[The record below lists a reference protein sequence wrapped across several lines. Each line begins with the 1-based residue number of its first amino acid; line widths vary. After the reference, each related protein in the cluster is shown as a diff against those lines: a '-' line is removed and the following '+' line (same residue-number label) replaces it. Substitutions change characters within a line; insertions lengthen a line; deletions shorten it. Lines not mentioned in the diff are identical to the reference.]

1 MKLILR
7 ILTII
12 ALTSIQ
18 AVGQN
23 KMEIKDFHPI
33 VTDLS
38 AISTD
43 TKKIDQNGEPSAIIK
58 IQTTEKNFSFDV
70 GQIGIVAQVE
80 HKGEIWLYVPKGII
94 HITVAHDKYG
104 VLRNYYIPNGIDI
117 EAGKVY
123 ECKLKTPHIA
133 NKSENRESKLQYL
146 SLKVTPAKAIVY
158 IDDKA
163 RESDKYGYVNILL
176 HKGEHTYKIV
186 SPNYETEV
194 GFINIIDKKVKL
206 DISLKSLKAKIAILP
221 ETSDTKIYIDGKYLG
236 KSRWMGYVSPGP
248 HIITV
253 KKEGYSEIR
262 EEVNLKEK
270 EVRSIEIQK
279 LKPIYGTLDISTSPG
294 NAKIYIDGEY
304 QGDSPYLFTELTAS
318 KHHIRIKKEGYE
330 PITRIIYIKENSTK
344 EIKEYLKKEKGRSYT
359 SRYSNNKNESRK
371 SNNEIYYSEDGSLN
385 IINNRNKNSSSFSK
399 KGLGINFDA
408 AAIMGTAELDN
419 NKLDNSLGG
428 YFDVQ
433 ICLGVSDHFVFH
445 GDFIY
450 TKTESEEL
458 NIDGA
463 DTKEHPYFT
472 EMIYGGGLSI
482 YLTSKVFLSG
492 TVGVGS
498 YKINDNY
505 KSKNATAF
513 QIKFGVDDLFD
524 GLGIFIAATVLNG
537 EFDNGSKLTTNRV
550 TLGFCL

>member
-1 MKLILR
+1 MI
-7 ILTII
+7 
-12 ALTSIQ
+12 
-18 AVGQN
+18 GQN

-123 ECKLKTPHIA
+123 ECKLKTPYLA
-133 NKSENRESKLQYL
+133 NTSENEGSKLQYL
-146 SLKVTPAKAIVY
+146 SLKVKPTKAIVY

-221 ETSDTKIYIDGKYLG
+221 ETPGTKVYIDGKYLG
-236 KSRWMGYVSPGP
+236 KSRWMGYIAPGP
-248 HIITV
+248 HIITI
-253 KKEGYSEIR
+253 KKEGYREASEEI
-262 EEVNLKEK
+262 NLEEK
-270 EVRSIEIQK
+270 EVRSIEIPK
-279 LKPIYGTLDISTSPG
+279 LRPVYGTLDISTSPG
-294 NAKIYIDGEY
+294 NAEIYIDGKY
-304 QGDSPYLFTELTAS
+304 QGDSPNLFTDLTAS
-318 KHHIRIKKEGYE
+318 KHHLRIKKEGYKS
-330 PITRIIYIKENSTK
+330 ISRIIYIKENSTK
-344 EIKEYLKKEKGRSYT
+344 EIREDLKEVRTNSYT
-359 SRYSNNKNESRK
+359 RKYTNKKRK
-371 SNNEIYYSEDGSLN
+371 SEDSYADIYYSND
-385 IINNRNKNSSSFSK
+385 NNYKSKQNTRNTSNHTSQKYYNTRNTSSFSK
-399 KGLGINFDA
+399 KGLGMNFNA
-408 AAIMGTAELDN
+408 AAIVGGAKLDN
-419 NKLDNSLGG
+419 TELKNSLGG
-428 YFDVQ
+428 YFDMQ

-445 GDFIY
+445 ADFMV

-463 DTKEHPYFT
+463 GTKEYPFFT

-482 YLTSKVFLSG
+482 YLSEKVFISG
-492 TVGVGS
+492 TIGTGS

-505 KSKNATAF
+505 KSENGTAY
-513 QIKFGVDDLFD
+513 QVKFGVDDLFD
-524 GLGIFIAATVLNG
+524 GIGLFVAATVLNG
-537 EFDNGSKLTTNRV
+537 EFENGSKLTTNRV